1 MGETRPLKADDRRGR
16 VIYLSTFSK
25 TLAPGFRV
33 AWVAAP
39 EEIIERFDTAKQSM
53 DLMCGILDQ
62 RVVHQS
68 IVRGVLER
76 QAEPLRRLYRMRRD
90 VMEEALRDALGDR
103 LTWIAPKGG
112 FFLWAQLP
120 DGA

>member
-1 MGETRPLKADDRRGR
+1 DDVASAGETRPLKADDRHGR

-39 EEIIERFDTAKQSM
+39 APIVERFDTAKQSM

-62 RVVHQS
+62 PVIHQS
-68 IVRGVLER
+68 LVRGVLGR
-76 QAEPLRRLYRMRRD
+76 KSPLLRKLYRMRRD
-90 VMEEALRDALGDR
+90 VMEQTLRHEFGDR
-103 LTWIAPKGG
+103 LTWI
-112 FFLWAQLP
+112 Q
-120 DGA
+120 